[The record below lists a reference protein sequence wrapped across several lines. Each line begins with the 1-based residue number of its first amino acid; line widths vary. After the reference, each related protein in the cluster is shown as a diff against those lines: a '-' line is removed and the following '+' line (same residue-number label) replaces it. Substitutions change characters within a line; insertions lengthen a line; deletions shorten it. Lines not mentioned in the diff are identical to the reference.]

1 MRKSAKEAA
10 NTRARI
16 VATAAEKFRED
27 GIVATGLNGLMGA
40 AGLTHGGFYK
50 HFASKDQLVAEVCSH
65 LAHVKTG
72 AMVEQ
77 TMSAPESERLAVF
90 IRAYLSRSHRDE
102 PGSGCG
108 FAALASEMGRMG
120 PEVRR
125 SGRKLLP
132 NSRARSCAWSQ
143 GSRGPRGKP
152 APASPPRRWS
162 APSSAPARSETRLC
176 RTPS

>member
-65 LAHVKTG
+65 LAHV
-72 AMVEQ
+72 
-77 TMSAPESERLAVF
+77 R
-90 IRAYLSRSHRDE
+90 
-102 PGSGCG
+102 
-108 FAALASEMGRMG
+108 
-120 PEVRR
+120 
-125 SGRKLLP
+125 
-132 NSRARSCAWSQ
+132 RARWS
-143 GSRGPRGKP
+143 SRR
-152 APASPPRRWS
+152 
-162 APSSAPARSETRLC
+162 
-176 RTPS
+176 